1 MKLNKL
7 TKGLFAAAALTAAGF
22 ANAGAVAS
30 ADLTINNFA
39 IIDTDGNVFEDIILT
54 SNDYFGSAAGT
65 VGDEQTI
72 ESLFNNPSET
82 EFDED
87 GLGYPNFDLAATGAN
102 GSASVM
108 FDGIATQEGGASGVT
123 SATASIVGTG
133 TSAAGANLEN
143 SANFFVNNFDANDD
157 DTFDVALSFS
167 YIVDLV
173 ADSTV
178 AWEQG
183 AAEAFASFT
192 VTLFGTQGT
201 SLFSMTSDFTNE
213 GLANVSESDDVLAFV
228 TLKEGENYFL
238 NVTQVSDVDVQSV
251 SEPASLALFGLGL
264 LGLAGAA
271 RRRKA

>member
-1 MKLNKL
+1 MKLTKL

-39 IIDTDGNVFEDIILT
+39 ILDSDFNVFEDIILVD
-54 SNDYFGSAAGT
+54 NDYFGSAANT
-65 VGDEQTI
+65 VGAEQTI
-72 ESLFNNPSET
+72 ESLFSDPSET
-82 EFDED
+82 EFDQD
-87 GLGYPNFDLAATGAN
+87 GLGYPNFDLSATGAN

-108 FDGIATQEGGASGVT
+108 FDGIATQQGGASGTT
-123 SATASIVGTG
+123 SATASVSGTG

-143 SANFFVNNFDANDD
+143 SATFIVDNGDNVVDS
-157 DTFDVALSFS
+157 FDVALSFE
-167 YIVDLV
+167 YIVNLV

-178 AWEQG
+178 AFEQG
-183 AAEAFASFT
+183 YGEAFASFN
-192 VTLFGTQGT
+192 VTLFGTDGA

-213 GLANVSESDDVLAFV
+213 GLANVSETDNVIEFI
-228 TLKEGENYFL
+228 TLSENQTYFL